1 MKTKSVYEILKEVDS
16 LPSEKER
23 EECLRKHTTS
33 NLKTILDYTFNSK
46 LIFDLPEGRPPYT
59 PLRLGSDSEGRFQ
72 AEAKKLHIFL
82 KNSSSALSRFRRETI
97 FIQILESIDPM
108 DAELLCD
115 IKDKKMP
122 FKNVTKELVM
132 KVYPTLIKEG

>member
-1 MKTKSVYEILKEVDS
+1 
-16 LPSEKER
+16 
-23 EECLRKHTTS
+23 
-33 NLKTILDYTFNSK
+33 
-46 LIFDLPEGRPPYT
+46 
-59 PLRLGSDSEGRFQ
+59 
-72 AEAKKLHIFL
+72 
-82 KNSSSALSRFRRETI
+82 
-97 FIQILESIDPM
+97 M